1 MTIHKEGYKS
11 IGIAALIFGAINVAS
26 FIFFNGTPLITGI
39 VFPLSAFLFLFIVS
53 FFRIP
58 YRSLTIGESEVVC
71 PADGKVVVIE
81 EIVDE
86 EYFKDKRLQVSIFMS
101 PANVQIGRAHV

>member
-11 IGIAALIFGAINVAS
+11 IGIAALIFGIINIISFAFLSGNYPVTAS
-26 FIFFNGTPLITGI
+26 IIFTISLI
-39 VFPLSAFLFLFIVS
+39 VFFFVVS

-58 YRSLTIGESEVVC
+58 YRMLVKGEKHVIC

-101 PANVQIGRAHV
+101 PANV

>member
-1 MTIHKEGYKS
+1 MIIHKEGYKS
-11 IGIAALIFGAINVAS
+11 IGIAALIFGVINIAS
-26 FIFFNGTPLITGI
+26 FPFISDRYPFTAYTILF
-39 VFPLSAFLFLFIVS
+39 VSSFLFFFILS

-58 YRSLTIGESEVVC
+58 GRSLTKGETHIVC

-86 EYFKDKRLQVSIFMS
+86 E
-101 PANVQIGRAHV
+101 